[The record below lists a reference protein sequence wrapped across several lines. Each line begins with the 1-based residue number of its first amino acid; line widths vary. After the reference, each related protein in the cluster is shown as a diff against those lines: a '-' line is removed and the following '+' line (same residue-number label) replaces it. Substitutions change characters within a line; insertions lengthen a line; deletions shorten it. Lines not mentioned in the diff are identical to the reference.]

1 MSDDSVINKY
11 LQKGDNY
18 MFEKESSLGSV
29 NVSNDVVATIVGGA
43 VTECY
48 GVVGMASQKMLKDG
62 WYELLKK
69 ENFSRGV
76 VIESKETGIKVDLY
90 VIIGYG
96 MKISEVTYEI
106 QKKVKYVLETTLDVE
121 VDSVNVF
128 VQGIS
133 VVE

>member
-1 MSDDSVINKY
+1 
-11 LQKGDNY
+11 
-18 MFEKESSLGSV
+18 MFEKESALGSV

-62 WYELLKK
+62 WYELLKR

-76 VIESKETGIKVDLY
+76 VIESKDTGIKVDLY